1 MNTLIYI
8 LTGLAVVFAIAAL
21 IGYGIDKYFERKE
34 KHIAKLLKAAGESLS
49 MIADDLEKRW
59 KKSED

>member
-21 IGYGIDKYFERKE
+21 IGYSIDKYFERKE
-34 KHIAKLLKAAGESLS
+34 KHIAKILKAAGESFS
-49 MIADDLEKRW
+49 MIAYDLKKEEKKDD
-59 KKSED
+59 

>member
-8 LTGLAVVFAIAAL
+8 LTGLAVVFAIL
-21 IGYGIDKYFERKE
+21 VIIDYSIDKYFERKE

-49 MIADDLEKRW
+49 MIMDNLKKEDEKDD
-59 KKSED
+59 